1 MQLQMKS
8 SELQLRWLPRLQ
20 NVEADRLTNGDFTG
34 FSDRKR
40 LRFSVDEFSGVLLS
54 DMLELGSDLY
64 GTIREAKAKANCTFR
79 RLAEKTSSSAEILG
93 CRFSWILF
101 CASQSIFFF
110 GMLLFLDLAAARS
123 SRVAVVFSS
132 R

>member
-54 DMLELGSDLY
+54 DILELGSDPH
-64 GTIREAKAKANCTFR
+64 GAKGKLHIPKTR
-79 RLAEKTSSSAEILG
+79 RDDTLK
-93 CRFSWILF
+93 CKDPWI
-101 CASQSIFFF
+101 
-110 GMLLFLDLAAARS
+110 
-123 SRVAVVFSS
+123 
-132 R
+132 